1 MLSMLISYNLG
12 MINGMKA
19 QTIKQD
25 MFVEE
30 YHYDNMMY
38 YEVVHAVPMLKS
50 LFAIFLVYTVDQ
62 KLNLFTE
69 I

>member
-1 MLSMLISYNLG
+1 
-12 MINGMKA
+12 MKA